1 MALEALLPD
10 EPRIGGSG
18 AADAV
23 EVAIHGAL

>member
-10 EPRIGGSG
+10 EPRIGGG
-18 AADAV
+18 GTTDAV